1 MWLFFLKTYSRLK
14 KIITKGYYTK
24 EEFLLNLSDYLAL
37 EVLTQEE
44 YDELILLLEE
54 SEPMEN
60 YDFIVSS
67 EYNDIISENTYTL
80 LKRQIA
86 KKSYAVNIIKQMVA
100 DFKITN
106 SINRYQFTDLV
117 KAINK
122 EYYNIDDSIQED
134 IDLPFEDIIIE
145 EPSLEEELPTEE

>member
-1 MWLFFLKTYSRLK
+1 MSKTFSRLK

-86 KKSYAVNIIKQMVA
+86 KKSYAVNIIKQMVT

-145 EPSLEEELPTEE
+145 EPSLEEELPTEEE

>member
-1 MWLFFLKTYSRLK
+1 MSKTFSRLK

-24 EEFLLNLSDYLAL
+24 EEFLLDLSDYLAL

-145 EPSLEEELPTEE
+145 EPSLEEELPTEEE

>member
-1 MWLFFLKTYSRLK
+1 MSKTFSRLK

-24 EEFLLNLSDYLAL
+24 EEFLLDLSDYLAL

-86 KKSYAVNIIKQMVA
+86 KKSYAVNIIKQMVT

-145 EPSLEEELPTEE
+145 EPSLEEELPTEEE

>member
-1 MWLFFLKTYSRLK
+1 MSKTFSRLK

-86 KKSYAVNIIKQMVA
+86 KKSYAVNIIKQMVT

-145 EPSLEEELPTEE
+145 ELSLEEELPTEEE

>member
-1 MWLFFLKTYSRLK
+1 MSKTFSRLK

-86 KKSYAVNIIKQMVA
+86 KKSYAVNIIKQMVT

>member
-1 MWLFFLKTYSRLK
+1 MSKTFSRFK

-86 KKSYAVNIIKQMVA
+86 KKSYAVNIIKQMVT

>member
-1 MWLFFLKTYSRLK
+1 MSKTFSRFK

-86 KKSYAVNIIKQMVA
+86 KKSYAVNIIKQMVT

-145 EPSLEEELPTEE
+145 EPSLEEELPTEEE

>member
-1 MWLFFLKTYSRLK
+1 MSKTFSRLK